1 MVAKLVLT
9 QAFWGML
16 PPAAQVV
23 LLQGVQP
30 ILLAAQA
37 ALVFRLGLAEKVVR
51 VAILRLVSTHLHPAA

>member
-1 MVAKLVLT
+1 
-9 QAFWGML
+9 ML

-51 VAILRLVSTHLHPAA
+51 VAVLRLVSTHLHPAA